1 MEKIYTWR
9 VPQGPAQFPVFPTG
23 LNEHPEIHIKWG
35 HFSNVLHLGEHLV
48 NYGNFESH
56 IHSNWESESEVAQS
70 CLTLCDSMDCSLTG
84 SSIHGIFQARILEWA
99 AISFSRRSS
108 QPRDWTWVS
117 RIVDICFIIWATSN
131 WEEETNVRGVG
142 GRQRGLGMR
151 LTLPYMKSL
160 FYALVSQQWIAEF
173 FFSSKNLKQHPSSLC
188 LSTSTLFKKT
198 KVQ

>member
-131 WEEETNVRGVG
+131 WEEENKCKRCWGETKRAGNETNPPLHEKFILRISFSAMDS
-142 GRQRGLGMR
+142 R
-151 LTLPYMKSL
+151 
-160 FYALVSQQWIAEF
+160 IF
-173 FFSSKNLKQHPSSLC
+173 FFQQKS
-188 LSTSTLFKKT
+188 
-198 KVQ
+198 